1 MKENL
6 NSKSDPFRLSRRIN
20 NRYGI
25 ERETPA
31 DDRPGAGDLFDA
43 TQVQAAAINR
53 SRDADAYPDRAVRAG
68 EVSAICLLDAIFH
81 HLTEEYR
88 RRKNPRVRDEAVEA
102 LRERVGDLPLDHTLS
117 RFIEDLP
124 GLDILPGQASAADY
138 LESQAGDTPPRSR
151 ALNELLL
158 LDLGSHNPA
167 FHPLRELFD
176 DRALRAATSYP
187 EVIRKQEEFYRKKPC
202 FGPENLPLPE
212 FLRMPVRAAPDSLP
226 GQLDYIKENW
236 SELLSPELL
245 ESLMVTRDIIKEEEK
260 LRLAGAGPVAGPVWT
275 DSAGGGG
282 SGDEYRDGYRS
293 SEAYEN
299 FSPDLDWM
307 PRVVLMVKN
316 SYVWLDQLSRRYRNR
331 ISRLDQIPDEELDR
345 MARWGFTGFWLIGIW
360 ERSPASREI
369 KRRCGNPEADASA
382 YSLYDYVISSDL
394 GGQSALNNLKHRA
407 WKRGIRLSSDM
418 VPNHVGL
425 YSKWVIEHP
434 HWFVQSPR
442 SPFPGY
448 SFSGPNLS
456 KDSRVEI
463 YLEDGYWRR
472 SDAAVVFKRV
482 DPESGE
488 VSYLYHGNDGT
499 SMPWNDTAQLDFLKS
514 EVREA
519 VIQTILHVARSFP
532 IIRFDAAMVLTRQH
546 FQRLWYPPP
555 GEGGAIPSR
564 AGRGVSTDEFNR
576 LFPQEFW
583 REVVVR
589 VAKEIPETLLLA
601 EAFWMLE
608 GYFVRTLGMHRVYN
622 SAFMNML
629 KLEMNDQY
637 RQVIKE
643 VLEFDSQILKRFV
656 NFMSNPDEA
665 TAVAQFGKGD
675 KYFGICTMMVTM
687 PGLPLFGH
695 GQIEGLTEKYGME
708 YHKAYWDE
716 PIDEYLVKRQEKEIF
731 PLLKKRHL
739 FSDVTNFHLYDFYL
753 EDGSVNEDVFAY
765 SNRYENER
773 SMIVYN
779 NCFRNTSGWIRLS
792 ASRVE
797 MGRGGR
803 KKLVRVD
810 ISRGLS
816 LRTADNDYT
825 IFKDL
830 RSGLEYIRSSREIR
844 EKGFYL
850 MLRAYQTHV
859 LADIREVR
867 DDEKGFLARLC
878 DSLNGRGVD
887 NINDALK
894 KVHFAPLYQAFQS
907 IFNGKVFRRLLIL
920 PSESDSIEALSG
932 EVAELIGAGLKKLL
946 EESLALRGKPRD
958 VTGLINRQL
967 KYDLATVLLI
977 SGGSLPA
984 WTSSRYSRPTMKY
997 LSSRIPVRFD
1007 DNPVFFRIILT
1018 WSILR
1023 TVGEAIGSGPKPAYD
1038 NLWMREW
1045 FLGEQVMEFFQELGC
1060 DWSSARRDL
1069 SLVSII
1075 LRHAHR
1081 MKEVKTKN
1089 HLYRLEPIFKDSEVR
1104 RFLLYNWNNR
1114 TLWFNRERLEEL
1126 LYWLVS
1132 VATIIRSVDN
1142 WEIPASPLAVAVEE
1156 TPPAESS
1163 GVIDEIPPAESSPRV
1178 KGLVYYRSAGTIMD
1192 LATSSGY
1199 RVKEFRKLLSKQPR
1213 KRKRLKKKAD
1223 VKRDKTNSNQKTGQ
1237 TLWPGS

>member
-1 MKENL
+1 MPDKNN
-6 NSKSDPFRLSRRIN
+6 NSIPSANICNADNSNPFLLSTRLRKYYDFSGREDDLIDSGQLLAERIN
-20 NRYGI
+20 HRRG
-25 ERETPA
+25 A
-31 DDRPGAGDLFDA
+31 SSHPG
-43 TQVQAAAINR
+43 R
-53 SRDADAYPDRAVRAG
+53 SVRAG
-68 EVSAICLLDAIFH
+68 QIDAIGLIDEIFH
-81 HLTEEYR
+81 YLSNSYHQTIDRELSLGVT
-88 RRKNPRVRDEAVEA
+88 EA
-102 LRERVGDLPLDHTLS
+102 LEEKLGRESLRKLQDN
-117 RFIEDLP
+117 FIDRLP
-124 GLDILPGQASAADY
+124 GLEIDPDMVSDPGRT
-138 LESQAGDTPPRSR
+138 EGSR
-151 ALNELLL
+151 AEDRSGVLVAAEMMM
-158 LDLGSHNPA
+158 LDLANRNPA
-167 FHPLRELFD
+167 FQPLAELFD
-176 DRALRAATSYP
+176 DNKIKETTYYP
-187 EVIRKQEEFYRKKPC
+187 ELLTCLRDYYRDQPS
-202 FGPENLPLPE
+202 FGPEEQPLPE
-212 FLRMPVRAAPDSLP
+212 FLQAPILFSPDSLS
-226 GQLDYIKENW
+226 GQLMYIRENW

-245 ESLMVTRDIIKEEEK
+245 QSVLLTQDVINEEEK
-260 LRLAGAGPVAGPVWT
+260 LRLAGSGPVAGPVWT

-282 SGDEYRDGYRS
+282 LVDEYRDGYGSR
-293 SEAYEN
+293 EAFEN

-316 SYVWLDQLSRRYRNR
+316 SYVWLDQLSRRYRRR
-331 ISRLDQIPDEELDR
+331 ISQLDQIPDEELDR

-382 YSLYDYVISSDL
+382 YSLYDYVISADL

-434 HWFVQSPR
+434 HWFVQSSR

-448 SFSGPNLS
+448 TFNGPDLS

-482 DPESGE
+482 DRTTGE
-488 VSYLYHGNDGT
+488 VCYLYHGNDGT

-532 IIRFDAAMVLTRQH
+532 IIRFDAAMVLTKQH

-564 AGRGVSTDEFNR
+564 SGRGVSTDEFNR
-576 LFPQEFW
+576 LFPREFW
-583 REVVVR
+583 REVVNR
-589 VAKEIPETLLLA
+589 VAREIPETLLLA

-629 KLEMNDQY
+629 KMEMNDQY

-643 VLEFDSQILKRFV
+643 ILEFDPGILKRFV

-665 TAVAQFGKGD
+665 PAVAQFGKGD
-675 KYFGICTMMVTM
+675 KYFGVCTMMATM

-716 PIDEYLVKRQEKEIF
+716 PIDEYLVKRHEKEIF
-731 PLLKKRHL
+731 PLMKKRHL
-739 FSDVTNFHLYDFYL
+739 FSDVANFYLYDFYM
-753 EDGSVNEDVFAY
+753 ENGSVNEDVFAY

-773 SMIVYN
+773 SLIVYN
-779 NCFRNTSGWIRLS
+779 NRFCNTSGWIRLS

-797 MGRGGR
+797 KGRGGR
-803 KKLVRVD
+803 NNLVRVD
-810 ISRGLS
+810 ISRGLG
-816 LRTADNDYT
+816 LRMADNDYT

-830 RSGLEYIRSSREIR
+830 RSGLEYIRSSLEIR
-844 EKGFYL
+844 EKGFYM

-859 LADIREVR
+859 FGDIREVR

-894 KVHFAPLYQAFQS
+894 KVYFAPLYQAFQA
-907 IFNGKVFRRLLIL
+907 IFNGKVFRRLLVL
-920 PSESDSIEALSG
+920 PSETDSIEALFG
-932 EVAELIGAGLKKLL
+932 VVAEMIETGLKKLL
-946 EESLALRGKPRD
+946 EESLALRGRPRD
-958 VTGLINRQL
+958 VTGLIDRQL
-967 KYDLATVLLI
+967 KYDSAIALLVPE
-977 SGGSLPA
+977 SRLPG
-984 WTSSRYSRPTMKY
+984 WISSRYSRPTMKY
-997 LSSRIPVRFD
+997 LASRIPVQFD
-1007 DNPVFFRIILT
+1007 DNQAFFRIILT

-1023 TVGEAIGSGPKPAYD
+1023 TVGEAIGSARRPAHG

-1045 FLGEQVMEFFQELGC
+1045 FMGEQVMNFFQELGC
-1060 DWSSARRDL
+1060 DWSSARRDF

-1075 LRHAHR
+1075 LRHVHR
-1081 MKEVKTKN
+1081 MREVKTRN

-1104 RFLLYNWNNR
+1104 RFLLYNWENR

-1142 WEIPASPLAVAVEE
+1142 WELPLPETAGTLDEPPAVEDLF
-1156 TPPAESS
+1156 TVES
-1163 GVIDEIPPAESSPRV
+1163 PPRV
-1178 KGLVYYRSAGTIMD
+1178 KGLVYYRAAGTIMD
-1192 LATSSGY
+1192 LATRSGY
-1199 RVKEFRKLLSKQPR
+1199 RVKEFRKLLAQEPR
-1213 KRKRLKKKAD
+1213 KRRRRGKKGSANN
-1223 VKRDKTNSNQKTGQ
+1223 VKKNPKSKNVPKIIPETTK
-1237 TLWPGS
+1237 

>member
-1 MKENL
+1 MENSNPFLLSTRIRKYYGFPEKEYDVFDSGQLLAERINHG
-6 NSKSDPFRLSRRIN
+6 SGAFSDP
-20 NRYGI
+20 
-25 ERETPA
+25 E
-31 DDRPGAGDLFDA
+31 
-43 TQVQAAAINR
+43 
-53 SRDADAYPDRAVRAG
+53 RAVRAG
-68 EVSAICLLDAIFH
+68 QIDAIGLIDEIFH
-81 HLTEEYR
+81 YLSDSYHQINDRGMSPGLTGALEVKLG
-88 RRKNPRVRDEAVEA
+88 RKS
-102 LRERVGDLPLDHTLS
+102 LS
-117 RFIEDLP
+117 QSRNIFIDSLP
-124 GLDILPGQASAADY
+124 GLEIDRDMVLNPDCTEG
-138 LESQAGDTPPRSR
+138 SR
-151 ALNELLL
+151 AEERPRVLVADEMMM
-158 LDLGSHNPA
+158 LDLANRNPA
-167 FHPLRELFD
+167 FQPLAELFD
-176 DRALRAATSYP
+176 DKEIKETSCYP
-187 EVIRKQEEFYRKKPC
+187 EVLRGLRDYYLTRPPV
-202 FGPENLPLPE
+202 GPDDQPLPE
-212 FLRMPVRAAPDSLP
+212 FLQAPIRFAPDSLS
-226 GQLDYIKENW
+226 GQLLYIRENW
-236 SELLSPELL
+236 SQLLSSELLQSVLL
-245 ESLMVTRDIIKEEEK
+245 TQDVINEEEK
-260 LRLAGAGPVAGPVWT
+260 LRLAGAGPVVGPVWT
-275 DSAGGGG
+275 AAPEGDGVS
-282 SGDEYRDGYRS
+282 DEYRDGYRS
-293 SEAYEN
+293 LEAYEH

-316 SYVWLDQLSRRYRNR
+316 SCVWLDQLSRRYQRR

-345 MARWGFTGFWLIGIW
+345 MAHWGFTGFWLIGIW

-369 KRRCGNPEADASA
+369 KRRCGNPDADASA
-382 YSLYDYVISSDL
+382 YSLYDYVVSADL
-394 GGQSALNNLKHRA
+394 GGQSALNNFKRRA

-448 SFSGPNLS
+448 RFSGPNLS

-463 YLEDGYWRR
+463 YLEDGYWRC

-482 DPESGE
+482 DRETGE
-488 VSYLYHGNDGT
+488 VRYLYHGNDGT

-532 IIRFDAAMVLTRQH
+532 IIRFDAAMVLTKRH

-564 AGRGVSTDEFNR
+564 TGREVSGEEFDR
-576 LFPQEFW
+576 LFPREFW
-583 REVVVR
+583 REVVNR
-589 VAKEIPETLLLA
+589 VAEEIPETLLLA

-629 KLEMNDQY
+629 KIEMNGQY

-643 VLEFDSQILKRFV
+643 ILEFNPQILKRLV

-675 KYFGICTMMVTM
+675 KYFGVCTMMVTM

-708 YHKAYWDE
+708 YRKAYWDE
-716 PIDEYLVKRQEKEIF
+716 PIDEYLVKRHEKEIF

-739 FSDVTNFHLYDFYL
+739 FSDVTNFYLYDFYL
-753 EDGSVNEDVFAY
+753 ENGAINEDVFAY

-773 SMIVYN
+773 SLIVYN
-779 NCFRNTSGWIRLS
+779 NRFCNTSGWIRFS
-792 ASRVE
+792 APRVE
-797 MGRGGR
+797 TGRGGR
-803 KKLVRVD
+803 KNLVRVD
-810 ISRGLS
+810 ISRGLG

-844 EKGFYL
+844 EQGFYL

-867 DDEKGFLARLC
+867 DDGKGFLYRLC

-894 KVHFAPLYQAFQS
+894 KVRFAPIYQAFQAT
-907 IFNGKVFRRLLIL
+907 FNPGVFRRFLTLA
-920 PSESDSIEALSG
+920 SESDSIEELSG
-932 EVAELIGAGLKKLL
+932 KVAELIGPGLKKLL
-946 EESLALRGKPRD
+946 EESLALRGRPRD
-958 VTGLINRQL
+958 VTRLTIQQL
-967 KYDLATVLLI
+967 KYETAIALLVPERR
-977 SGGSLPA
+977 LLT
-984 WTSSRYSRPTMKY
+984 WTCSRYSRPTLKY
-997 LSSRIPVRFD
+997 LSSRLPIRFD
-1007 DNPVFFRIILT
+1007 DNPVFFRVILT

-1023 TVGEAIGSGPKPAYD
+1023 TVGDAVGFGSGPAHG

-1045 FLGEQVMEFFQELGC
+1045 FMGEQVMDFFQQLGC
-1060 DWSSARRDL
+1060 DWASARRDL
-1069 SLVSII
+1069 SLVTII

-1081 MKEVKTKN
+1081 MKEVKTRN
-1089 HLYRLEPIFKDSEVR
+1089 HIYRLKPIFKDSEVR
-1104 RFLLYNWNNR
+1104 RFLLYNWSDR

-1142 WEIPASPLAVAVEE
+1142 WEIPARSSTGVRDQSPSTEESAPVE
-1156 TPPAESS
+1156 TY
-1163 GVIDEIPPAESSPRV
+1163 PRV
-1178 KGLVYYRSAGTIMD
+1178 KGLVCFRIAGTIMD
-1192 LATSSGY
+1192 LATRSGY
-1199 RVKEFRKLLSKQPR
+1199 RVKEFRKLLSQQPR
-1213 KRKRLKKKAD
+1213 KRKSRRKNGAVNNAGKDRDRKA
-1223 VKRDKTNSNQKTGQ
+1223 
-1237 TLWPGS
+1237 